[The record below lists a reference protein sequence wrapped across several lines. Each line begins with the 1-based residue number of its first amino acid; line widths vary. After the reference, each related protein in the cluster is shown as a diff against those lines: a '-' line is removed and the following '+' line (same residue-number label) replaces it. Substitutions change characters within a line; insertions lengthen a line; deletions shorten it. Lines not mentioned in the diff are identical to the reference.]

1 MSAPAEK
8 VPSVRV
14 WDLFV
19 RFFHWGLV
27 ACFAAAWLS
36 GDDWKAMHLASG
48 YAASA
53 LIALR
58 IVWGVIAG
66 GYANFRQFVR
76 APAVVIAFLKDI
88 AAGREARYIGH
99 NPAGGAMIVALLVV
113 LVGVCFTGW
122 LLTTDAFWG
131 TVTMEIV
138 HETLTNI
145 ALVLIALHIG
155 GVVLASIRHRE
166 NLVSAMF
173 TGRKRAPRPEDGDVA

>member
-1 MSAPAEK
+1 MARPAEK
-8 VPSVRV
+8 APTIRV
-14 WDLFV
+14 WDVFV
-19 RFFHWGLV
+19 RFFHWALV

-53 LIALR
+53 LIAVR
-58 IVWGVIAG
+58 IGWGLAPS
-66 GYANFRQFVR
+66 GYASFRQFVR
-76 APAVVIAFLKDI
+76 APAVTIQFLKDI

-113 LVGVCFTGW
+113 LSGVCFTGW

-131 TVTMEIV
+131 TVTMEII

-145 ALVLIALHIG
+145 ALLLIAFHVG

-166 NLVSAMF
+166 NLIGAMF
-173 TGRKRAPRPEDGDVA
+173 TGKKRAPEDGDVT